1 MIACDLGSNTLRVVR
16 MDCVRLE
23 RVEEFERIVKT
34 AEGIETDGCI
44 SKAAQVRV
52 IDAVKACRE
61 RFDFSEGYKAVAT
74 AAIRF
79 AQNGGEVLEGIAAHT
94 GIVFEVIDGE
104 QEAEYTR
111 AGVENRMQKLGYD
124 ISSYVLLDLGGGS
137 SEVIVRNGERSFSK
151 SFSVGIVT
159 MVEKYGLERLEEGIS
174 QMRDEIG
181 KFART
186 LDFKP
191 SVFIGASGT
200 PTTIAAFCQGM
211 DYAHYDYRKVNG
223 FRLTLQQ
230 MEEALKRLL
239 ALPGAER
246 ERWVGVGR
254 DDLIIAGVKILMEI
268 IRCFG
273 FEEILVIDDGLREGV
288 AITECKKR
296 LS

>member
-1 MIACDLGSNTLRVVR
+1 MIACDLGSNTLRAVQ
-16 MDCVRLE
+16 MDCNRLE
-23 RVEEFERIVKT
+23 RVREFERIVKT

-44 SKAAQVRV
+44 SEAAQQRV
-52 IDAVKACRE
+52 INAINACRE
-61 RFDFSEGYKAVAT
+61 EFDFSEGYKAVAT

-79 AQNGGEVLEGIAAHT
+79 ARNGREVLERIAAQT
-94 GIVFEVIDGE
+94 GVIFEVIDGE

-124 ISSYVLLDLGGGS
+124 TESYVLLDLGGGS
-137 SEVIVRNGERSFSK
+137 SEVILRNKEKTFSK
-151 SFSVGIVT
+151 SFPVGIVT
-159 MVEKYGLERLEEGIS
+159 MVEKYGLDRLEEGIS
-174 QMRDEIG
+174 QMREEIG
-181 KFART
+181 KFAQT
-186 LDFKP
+186 LNFKP
-191 SVFIGASGT
+191 AVFIGASGT

-211 DYAHYDYRKVNG
+211 DYVHYDYRKVNG
-223 FRLTLQQ
+223 FRLTLLQ
-230 MEEALKRLL
+230 MEEALERLL
-239 ALPGAER
+239 ALPGSER

-268 IRCFG
+268 VRSFG